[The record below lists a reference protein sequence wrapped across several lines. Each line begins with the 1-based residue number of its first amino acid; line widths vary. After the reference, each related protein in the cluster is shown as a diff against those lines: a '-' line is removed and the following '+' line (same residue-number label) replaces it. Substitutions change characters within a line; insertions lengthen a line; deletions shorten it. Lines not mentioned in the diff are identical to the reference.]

1 MKSNLPEDNEGSL
14 LGLPVVITMERA
26 GVIVSHKNDKIEIL
40 LLADEEKS
48 IEVPMSAIRE
58 YISNDEN

>member
-1 MKSNLPEDNEGSL
+1 
-14 LGLPVVITMERA
+14 MERA